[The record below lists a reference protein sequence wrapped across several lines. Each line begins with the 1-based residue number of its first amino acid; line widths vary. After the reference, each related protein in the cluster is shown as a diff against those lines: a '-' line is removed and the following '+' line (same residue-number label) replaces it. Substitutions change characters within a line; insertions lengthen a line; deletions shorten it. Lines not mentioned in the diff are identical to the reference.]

1 MLGKCELD
9 NVEEDIAKQD
19 TELKESTFLT
29 MAIMFSFG
37 NI

>member
-1 MLGKCELD
+1 MFRQWELD
-9 NVEEDIAKQD
+9 NVEEDISKQD

>member
-1 MLGKCELD
+1 MFRQCELD
-9 NVEEDIAKQD
+9 NVEEDIAKQH
-19 TELKESTFLT
+19 TELKESTFLP